1 MEIIILNDG
10 IFTLVEVTKQML
22 SDTKIYA
29 KNINC
34 FDLCDIIR
42 LKLTT
47 YSENLNQHYMNDGS
61 GFFYGCI
68 CR

>member
-1 MEIIILNDG
+1 MEIIIQTDG

-29 KNINC
+29 ININC

>member
-1 MEIIILNDG
+1 MEIIIQEDG
-10 IFTLVEVTKQML
+10 IFKLVEVTKQML
-22 SDTKIYA
+22 SDMKIFA
-29 KNINC
+29 NNINC

-47 YSENLNQHYMNDGS
+47 YSENLNQHFMNDGS

>member
-47 YSENLNQHYMNDGS
+47 YSDNLNQHYMNDGS

>member
-29 KNINC
+29 TNINC

-42 LKLTT
+42 LKLAT
-47 YSENLNQHYMNDGS
+47 YSDNLNQYFLNDGS
-61 GFFYGCI
+61 GFFYGCL

>member
-1 MEIIILNDG
+1 MEIIIQDDG
-10 IFTLVEVTKQML
+10 VFKLVEVTKQML
-22 SDTKIYA
+22 SDVMIFA
-29 KNINC
+29 NNINC